1 MNPRLLSLE
10 TDSLASSF
18 EVFEAAP
25 KDAGRRLDV
34 VVVDRVPRL
43 SRSRVAHL
51 AEAGLVAV
59 DGVVRKPSF
68 RLRAGQTVRVE
79 IPPPPRTELRPEP
92 IPLRVVYED
101 ADLVVVDKPPGLAVH
116 PGPGHPSGTL
126 VNALLARRRTSDGV
140 SRNTGRGRG
149 PCPATAGGAVQRAVG
164 GATGDVAGG
173 PSPIGDAVRPGIVHR
188 LDKDTSGLLVVAKT
202 ESAYRSLAAQLRAR
216 TMVRI
221 YLTLVRGRIARDH
234 GTIRAPVGRH
244 PSHRTRQAVTDRG
257 RPAVTHYRVLERLVD
272 STWLACRL
280 ETGRTHQIRVHMA
293 HIGHPVL
300 GDPVYGRAR
309 VPDLTRQALHAAR
322 LEFSHPSTGT
332 RLVCTAPVPDDMA
345 RLLARLRGAGEAG
358 PCRGAARPG
367 TPARHRGRPGG
378 GEQQ

>member
-10 TDSLASSF
+10 TDPQANSS

-25 KDAGRRLDV
+25 EDAGRRLDV

-59 DGVVRKPSF
+59 DGIVRKPSF

-101 ADLVVVDKPPGLAVH
+101 ADLVVVDKPPGLTVH

-126 VNALLARRRTSDGV
+126 VNALLARAAAPRPDGV
-140 SRNTGRGRG
+140 NWDRAHG
-149 PCPATAGGAVQRAVG
+149 PRSPTAGGAAQRTVG
-164 GATGDVAGG
+164 EAAGEVEG
-173 PSPIGDAVRPGIVHR
+173 GLAPVGDAVRPGIVHR

-216 TMVRI
+216 TMVRM
-221 YLTLVRGRIARDH
+221 YLALVRGQVARDH

-244 PSHRTRQAVTDRG
+244 PSHRTRQAVSGRG
-257 RPAVTHYRVLERLVD
+257 RPAVTHYRVLERFRD

-293 HIGHPVL
+293 HMGHPVL
-300 GDPVYGRAR
+300 GDPVYGHAR
-309 VPDLTRQALHAAR
+309 VPDLERQALHAAR
-322 LEFSHPSTGT
+322 LEFSHPSTAT
-332 RLVCTAPVPDDMA
+332 RLVCTAPLPEDMA
-345 RLLARLRGAGEAG
+345 RLLARLRNAGASE
-358 PCRGAARPG
+358 PCRAGSRPRMA
-367 TPARHRGRPGG
+367 ARHRGRRGG

>member
-10 TDSLASSF
+10 TAPPANAT

-25 KDAGRRLDV
+25 EDAGRRLDV
-34 VVVDRVPRL
+34 VVAGRVPRL
-43 SRSRVAHL
+43 SRSRVAQL

-59 DGVVRKPSF
+59 DGIVRKPAF

-79 IPPPPRTELRPEP
+79 IPPPPRTELRPES

-101 ADLVVVDKPPGLAVH
+101 ADLVVVDKPPGLTVH

-126 VNALLARRRTSDGV
+126 VNALLARAAAPRPDGV
-140 SRNTGRGRG
+140 NRDRGRGRR
-149 PCPATAGGAVQRAVG
+149 PPAAGGTAQRAVSAAAGEVEG
-164 GATGDVAGG
+164 GLAPV
-173 PSPIGDAVRPGIVHR
+173 GDAVRPGIVHR

-202 ESAYRSLAAQLRAR
+202 EGAYRSLAAQLRAR
-216 TMVRI
+216 TMVRM
-221 YLTLVRGRIARDH
+221 YLALVRGRVARDH

-244 PSHRTRQAVTDRG
+244 PSHRTRQAVSERG
-257 RPAVTHYRVLERLVD
+257 RPAVTHYRVLERFRD
-272 STWLACRL
+272 STWLQCRL

-293 HIGHPVL
+293 HMGHPVL

-309 VPDLTRQALHAAR
+309 VPDLERQALHAAR
-322 LEFSHPSTGT
+322 LEFSHPSTAT
-332 RLVCTAPVPDDMA
+332 RLVCTAPVPEDMA
-345 RLLARLRGAGEAG
+345 RLLARLRSAASD
-358 PCRGAARPG
+358 PCRAASPPRVA
-367 TPARHRGRPGG
+367 ARHRGRRGG